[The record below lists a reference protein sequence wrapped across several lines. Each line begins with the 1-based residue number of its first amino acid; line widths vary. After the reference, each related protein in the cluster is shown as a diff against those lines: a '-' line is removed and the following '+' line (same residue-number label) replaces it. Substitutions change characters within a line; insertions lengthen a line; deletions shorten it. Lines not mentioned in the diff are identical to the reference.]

1 MNTYR
6 HTNRQNRQDG
16 ARFLA
21 GRHAPVSFTRQD
33 DMGIVADAC
42 QSFVFDNSAFSIWK
56 KGGSL
61 DVDGYIPWIEQWHL
75 AF

>member
-6 HTNRQNRQDG
+6 HTNRRNSAGR
-16 ARFLA
+16 ARVLA
-21 GRHAPVSFTRQD
+21 GRHALVSFTCQD

-42 QSFVFDNSAFSIWK
+42 QSFVFDNGEFSIWK

-61 DVDGYIPWIEQWHL
+61 DADGYIRWIEQWQL